1 MSKAHQIPKLIN
13 KKINNQPL
21 LATEDSLR
29 AVVDYLENRD
39 SAHMGITQDDSQRTQ
54 MSMTDDIAIIPITG
68 NLVYEKSWMNALCGM
83 SSYQNLLEDV
93 EKALSLGIKTIV
105 FDADSG
111 GGEAF
116 AMMST
121 ANAIKKRISDAGAKS
136 ITYIDGLCASACFG
150 LAAISDEIISHPDS
164 QTGSVGVVVRLVNDN
179 EYKKKEGLDTTYIT
193 SADSKVPFDSD
204 GSFKEDFL
212 TDMQE
217 KVDSLHTQFAQHIA
231 DNRGM
236 SLEDVN
242 GTQAKTFSADKALE
256 IGFVDAVM
264 DHDTFFEYL
273 ENINEDTM
281 PLTKFSSS
289 KEDQQKLETEE
300 NMKLEEMQAA
310 LDTATTALADAEKSI
325 TEMTSQLEAL
335 TQTNQELSEQVA
347 TLEQDKQDTKLA
359 SRKEQLSK
367 VLTEDKV
374 ESIFE
379 ATKDLEDSAFEAV
392 VSGYTAAATAL
403 ENTEMFEETGVDG
416 EAEEQLESQPETSSV
431 MKLIQQRKANSQRKA
446 K

>member
-1 MSKAHQIPKLIN
+1 MSKYHEVPKLIN

-39 SAHMGITQDDSQRTQ
+39 SAHMGISQDDSQRTE

-83 SSYQNLLEDV
+83 TSYQNLLENV

-164 QTGSVGVVVRLVNDN
+164 QTGSVGVVVRLMNDS
-179 EYKKKEGLDTTYIT
+179 EYKKKEGLQTTYIT
-193 SADSKVPFDSD
+193 SANSKVPFDAD
-204 GSFKEDFL
+204 GAFKEDFL

-231 DNRGM
+231 ENRDM

-264 DHDTFFEYL
+264 DHDTFYEYL

-300 NMKLEEMQAA
+300 NMKLEEMQTA

-325 TEMTSQLEAL
+325 TEMTSQVEAL
-335 TQTNQELSEQVA
+335 TQANQELTEQVA
-347 TLEQDKQDTKLA
+347 TLEQDKQTAKLEA
-359 SRKEQLSK
+359 RKEKLTE
-367 VLTEDKV
+367 VLAEDKV

-379 ATKDLEDSAFEAV
+379 ATKDLDDSAFEAV
-392 VSGYTAAATAL
+392 VGGYAAASAAL

-416 EAEEQLESQPETSSV
+416 EGEQLESQPETSSV

-446 K
+446 N